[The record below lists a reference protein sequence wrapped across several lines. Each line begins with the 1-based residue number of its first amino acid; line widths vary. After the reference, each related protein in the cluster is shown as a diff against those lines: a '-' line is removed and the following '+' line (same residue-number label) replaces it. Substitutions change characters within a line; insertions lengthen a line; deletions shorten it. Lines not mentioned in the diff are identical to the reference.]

1 VRSPDVP
8 SWYGPCVLVPPA
20 LLAVSTD
27 HPRRGFI
34 HGTRAEALLAA
45 AAERWGPKVVGLVPD
60 SLRPSLAK
68 LHRPLVRGIAAQ
80 RYRLKYGGSFLA
92 DINDDDELLLYSL
105 DVVAD
110 MPAFRYYHAVRS
122 YFQGG
127 EWNAAEVEKVLRDH
141 GFLLRD
147 ARSLLEF
154 ACGWGR
160 VTRHLVHLVDPA
172 KITVSDI
179 DRRAVDFVRRGL
191 GVRAFYSTSAA
202 NELVHDGRYEFIVAV
217 SLFSHL
223 PPAHWGPWLRRLG
236 ELLEED
242 GIFLFSTLGMHAF
255 EVNVPEA
262 DRGAFRRVTK
272 GFFYNKANETRGRL
286 SADHYGTAYVDDAF
300 VSNAAAE
307 SFPGR
312 FVAFC
317 PQALNG
323 FQDLYMLQHT
333 SGS

>member
-1 VRSPDVP
+1 MS
-8 SWYGPCVLVPPA
+8 
-20 LLAVSTD
+20 D
-27 HPRRGFI
+27 HPRRSFV

-45 AAERWGPKVVGLVPD
+45 AAERWGPKVVRLVPD

-68 LHRPLVRGIAAQ
+68 LHRPLVRSIAGQ
-80 RYRLKYGGSFLA
+80 RYRLKYGDSFVA
-92 DINDDDELLLYSL
+92 EIDDDDELLLYSL

-110 MPAFRYYHAVRS
+110 KPAFRYYHAVRS

-141 GFLLRD
+141 GFSLGD

-160 VTRHLVHLVDPA
+160 VTRHLIHLVDPA
-172 KITVSDI
+172 RITVSDI
-179 DRRAVDFVRRGL
+179 DPRAVDFVRREL
-191 GVRAFYSTSAA
+191 GVRGFYSTSGAD
-202 NELVHDGRYEFIVAV
+202 ELVHDRRYDVIVAV

-236 ELLEED
+236 GLLDED
-242 GIFLFSTLGMHAF
+242 GVFLFSTLGMHAF
-255 EVNVPEA
+255 EVNVPQA
-262 DRGAFRRVTK
+262 DWGGFSRVTE
-272 GFFYNKANETRGRL
+272 GFFYSEANETRGRL
-286 SADHYGTAYVDDAF
+286 SADHYGTAYVDDTF
-300 VSNAAAE
+300 VRNAAAE
-307 SFPGR
+307 RFPGR

-323 FQDLYMLQHT
+323 FQDVYLLQRT
-333 SGS
+333 SSR

>member
-1 VRSPDVP
+1 
-8 SWYGPCVLVPPA
+8 VLVPPG
-20 LLAVSTD
+20 LLAASID
-27 HPRRGFI
+27 HPRRSFV

-45 AAERWGPKVVGLVPD
+45 TTERWGPRVVGLVPD
-60 SLRPSLAK
+60 SLRPLLAAM
-68 LHRPLVRGIAAQ
+68 HRPMARAIAAQ
-80 RYRLKYGGSFLA
+80 KYRLKYGGSFLA
-92 DINDDDELLLYSL
+92 NIEDDDELLLYSL

-110 MPAFRYYHAVRS
+110 KPAFRYYHAVRS

-141 GFLLRD
+141 GYSLRE
-147 ARSLLEF
+147 APSLLEF

-172 KITVSDI
+172 RVTVSDI

-191 GVRAFYSTSAA
+191 SVRGFYSTTAA
-202 NELVHDGRYEFIVAV
+202 DELVHDGRYDVIVVV

-223 PPAHWGPWLRRLG
+223 PLAQWEPWLMRLG
-236 ELLEED
+236 ELLEKD
-242 GIFLFSTLGMHAF
+242 GVLVFSTLGMHALR
-255 EVNVPEA
+255 VNVPEA
-262 DRGAFRRVTK
+262 DRAVFRRITD
-272 GFFYNKANETRGRL
+272 GFFYSEANETQGRL
-286 SADHYGTAYVDDAF
+286 SADDYGTAYVDHSF
-300 VSNAAAE
+300 VRSAAE

-323 FQDLYMLQHT
+323 FQDAYLLQRT
-333 SGS
+333 SASLGP

>member
-1 VRSPDVP
+1 
-8 SWYGPCVLVPPA
+8 LVPPA
-20 LLAVSTD
+20 LLAVSAD
-27 HPRRGFI
+27 HSRRSFI

-68 LHRPLVRGIAAQ
+68 LHRPLVRAIAAQ
-80 RYRLKYGGSFLA
+80 RFRLKYGGSFLA
-92 DINDDDELLLYSL
+92 DIDDGDELLLYSL

-110 MPAFRYYHAVRS
+110 KPAFRYYHAVRS

-141 GFLLRD
+141 GFSLQD

-172 KITVSDI
+172 RIAVSDV

-191 GVRAFYSTSAA
+191 GVRGFYSTSAA
-202 NELVHDGRYEFIVAV
+202 DELVHDGRYDVIVVV

-223 PPAHWGPWLRRLG
+223 PLVHWGPWLRRLG

-242 GIFLFSTLGMHAF
+242 GVLLFSTLGMHAF

-262 DRGAFRRVTK
+262 DRGVFKRAIE
-272 GFFYNKANETRGRL
+272 GFFYNEVNETRGRL
-286 SADHYGTAYVDDAF
+286 TADHYGTAYVDDTF
-300 VSNAAAE
+300 VRNAAADR
-307 SFPGR
+307 FPGR
-312 FVAFC
+312 LVAFC
-317 PQALNG
+317 PRALNG
-323 FQDLYMLQHT
+323 FQDVYLLQRT
-333 SGS
+333 SAT